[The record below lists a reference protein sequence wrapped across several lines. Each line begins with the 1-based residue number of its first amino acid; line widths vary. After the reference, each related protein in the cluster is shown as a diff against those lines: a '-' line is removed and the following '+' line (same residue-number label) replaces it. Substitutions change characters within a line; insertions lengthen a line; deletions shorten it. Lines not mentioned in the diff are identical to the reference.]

1 MEYLTVTAIRK
12 TYHKC
17 CTIFCVKVQKKR
29 MHKADKTQKNKEE
42 EYKNFIECL
51 WRNVFCFN
59 N

>member
-51 WRNVFCFN
+51 
-59 N
+59 